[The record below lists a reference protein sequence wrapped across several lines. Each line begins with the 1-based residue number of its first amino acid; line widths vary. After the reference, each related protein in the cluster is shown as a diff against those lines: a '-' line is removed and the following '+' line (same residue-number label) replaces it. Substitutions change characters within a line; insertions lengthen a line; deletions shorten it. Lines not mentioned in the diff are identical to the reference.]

1 MAKPNTPIT
10 PLARA
15 IEHKAGELRL
25 LAAPD
30 ERLALDR
37 LRDEAAALQSLIA
50 EAARMQLLERPFDMP
65 GAALFFPVL
74 IESDEFTGYCL
85 VSNLAAD
92 GMKAKVFAKFTRQQ
106 PIRVRLTAE
115 RVIQGTLVWSEDQ
128 QIGVRF
134 EKKIDVRAVLSSLAD
149 AQRGPDRHARLT
161 FKCLAEISVGD
172 RFQFVEVADVSQRG
186 LKVRTRLGSVG
197 KKLTVQLHELDERD
211 AMVRW
216 SDSRSAG
223 LVFTKP
229 LSFPERAQFVPSA
242 AVGF

>member
-1 MAKPNTPIT
+1 MAQPNTPIS

-15 IEHKAGELRL
+15 IERKAGELRL

-30 ERLALDR
+30 ENLELDR

-50 EAARMQLLERPFDMP
+50 EAARMQLLERPFELP

-74 IESDEFTGYCL
+74 IESDEFVGYCL

-92 GMKAKVFAKFTRQQ
+92 GLKAKVVAKFTRQQ
-106 PIRVRLTAE
+106 PIRIHLTAE
-115 RVIQGTLVWSEDQ
+115 RVIQGTLVWSEDDR
-128 QIGVRF
+128 IGVRF
-134 EKKIDVRAVLSSLAD
+134 EKKIDVRTVLSGLAD
-149 AQRGPDRHARLT
+149 AQRGPDRHARLA

-172 RFQFVEVADVSQRG
+172 RFQFVEVADISQRG
-186 LKVRTRLGSVG
+186 LKVRTRLGSLG
-197 KKLTVQLHELDERD
+197 KRVAVQLHELDERD
-211 AMVRW
+211 ATVRW

-229 LSFPERAQFVPSA
+229 LSFPELAQFVPSA